1 MHPFNS
7 LLFCLFFFWLYFES
21 EGKKAEYCE
30 LFPQS
35 SAVNVQTA
43 VTGNILNVQLWGSG
57 GRLIRTKLVKK
68 ELIHRAGLLSIN
80 ASRKRKKRKRKRTP
94 PSRTL
99 IFQPGI
105 TNKIPGLYLGL
116 KSRLKMNF
124 AGENIAPPYSG
135 QRQEMRLS
143 HEQYSI
149 TKSHHPPLQASPKT
163 VPVSRWH
170 FLEVE
175 ENDLQTGEV
184 FQFLFGEV
192 AHIRIGLMQD

>member
-1 MHPFNS
+1 MHR
-7 LLFCLFFFWLYFES
+7 E
-21 EGKKAEYCE
+21 
-30 LFPQS
+30 
-35 SAVNVQTA
+35 
-43 VTGNILNVQLWGSG
+43 
-57 GRLIRTKLVKK
+57 
-68 ELIHRAGLLSIN
+68 
-80 ASRKRKKRKRKRTP
+80 KRKKEKKSTP

-105 TNKIPGLYLGL
+105 TNKIPGLYLGP

-175 ENDLQTGEV
+175 EKWFADRWSLS
-184 FQFLFGEV
+184 
-192 AHIRIGLMQD
+192 IRIWWGRTYSYWSDAGLTVSNQRLNHLLSIMSTRRRAGEINSWPLTLWTSSRYSHA